1 MMWKPLTWK
10 PQKTLSQTVKSSTL
24 RCVASVAFVMISAK
38 LGDVSTHIAYT
49 VLMVVDVYCVC
60 VCERDRQRQ
69 KREKEMVGEGVGM
82 TRRRNTERTGKV
94 QL

>member
-10 PQKTLSQTVKSSTL
+10 PQKALSQTVKSSTL

-38 LGDVSTHIAYT
+38 LGDVFTHTANT

-60 VCERDRQRQ
+60 VCVCARETETEEGERD
-69 KREKEMVGEGVGM
+69 GG
-82 TRRRNTERTGKV
+82 
-94 QL
+94 